1 VRLPARLAVLEERNF
16 RLLFFGQ
23 SVSLLGDY
31 MVPVALAFAVLSLT
45 GSPSDLGLVLLA
57 RTAPLVAFLLV
68 GGVVADR
75 LSRRRVMLTADLI
88 RCASEGVMAGLLL
101 TRTATLWELAVM
113 QAVHGTASAFFQP
126 ASTGVLPLAVTR
138 DRLQQANALR
148 GLSMSAGTILG
159 PAASGALVAGIGSG
173 WAIAADAA
181 SFAVSAGFLVRMA
194 LPDQPAGRAQ
204 SFLADLRDGWGEF
217 VGRTWVWTIVLVASL
232 MNMFFAGFA
241 VLGPV
246 VAKHQLGGAG
256 AWGLISA
263 GLGLGSLLGGV
274 LILRHQPARP
284 LRTGCWC
291 LALFGL
297 PLFALAPPL
306 PALAVAATTIVASAG
321 LMVFNGL
328 WETALQQHVPSRALS
343 RVSAYDWFGSLA
355 CQPIGYAIVGPLAAS
370 IGVHVTL
377 WLSGGLM
384 VCSVIPLLM
393 IPSIRGLGRAPEVA
407 TALAPAE

>member
-1 VRLPARLAVLEERNF
+1 
-16 RLLFFGQ
+16 
-23 SVSLLGDY
+23 
-31 MVPVALAFAVLSLT
+31 M
-45 GSPSDLGLVLLA
+45 
-57 RTAPLVAFLLV
+57 
-68 GGVVADR
+68 
-75 LSRRRVMLTADLI
+75 
-88 RCASEGVMAGLLL
+88 
-101 TRTATLWELAVM
+101 
-113 QAVHGTASAFFQP
+113 
-126 ASTGVLPLAVTR
+126 
-138 DRLQQANALR
+138 
-148 GLSMSAGTILG
+148 
-159 PAASGALVAGIGSG
+159 
-173 WAIAADAA
+173 
-181 SFAVSAGFLVRMA
+181 
-194 LPDQPAGRAQ
+194 
-204 SFLADLRDGWGEF
+204 
-217 VGRTWVWTIVLVASL
+217 